1 MADEVRLGNHPL
13 PAPDRLRLRSVSGLF
28 PATIS
33 LRLEALDGGATR
45 LTLVGEVRLRGVY
58 GLVVPLMKWM
68 SNRQVDTQQRTLK
81 ELLEPR

>member
-1 MADEVRLGNHPL
+1 M
-13 PAPDRLRLRSVSGLF
+13 
-28 PATIS
+28 
-33 LRLEALDGGATR
+33 

-68 SNRQVDTQQRTLK
+68 ANRQVDTQLRTLK